1 MQVAQA
7 HIVSPSGKKLA
18 VNGKRLMERKFTY
31 QVTVV
36 NNSHWAS
43 ISRLSYMVIGG
54 TDLTIPVTWLS
65 GSDSTCISASNATVT
80 ATSIV
85 ATAVSA
91 DMTITVSDAKYLVAA
106 ELSDTV
112 AVSAVSPTSQFVL
125 PNATATF
132 TLTYNQDYSAADLVL
147 DAGTVSGNTLS
158 VTANS
163 ADMTVHIA
171 TVADYVVTVQ
181 NAAPYVSVASS
192 FPTRP
197 GRTVT
202 IPVTYNDGSDD
213 SCISVTGGT
222 LNNNTITVA
231 NVMSDVTV
239 SINPAKVQV
248 KASTESP
255 TVISAVSPAIQYVLP
270 NSSATVTLT
279 YESGYDQSNVKVNV
293 GRVSGTTWTIPTST
307 SSYAIDAVIQE
318 QVSGY
323 TYFML
328 DVTDHRSGATN
339 GANLQLSELEL
350 YDSSDNK
357 IPLTIVTGSTGAGS
371 EQPRNLLDG
380 STSTKWCLTS
390 SLPAY
395 AIVSTT
401 TPVVPAYYRLATAND
416 SGSYPGRNPQTWT
429 LRGSETPVS
438 TRTSDSWVILDNR
451 VNDTTFTA
459 SNYTYFT
466 FYCNNI

>member
-65 GSDSTCISASNATVT
+65 NSDSTCISASNATVT

-91 DMTITVSDAKYLVAA
+91 DMTITVSDAKYRVAA

-112 AVSAVSPTSQFVL
+112 AVSAVSPAYQFVL

-147 DAGTVSGNTLS
+147 DAGTVSGNTLI
-158 VTANS
+158 VPATS
-163 ADMTVHIA
+163 ADMTAHLS
-171 TVADYVVTVQ
+171 TVSDYVVTVQ
-181 NAAPYVSVASS
+181 NAAPYVSTASS

-222 LNNNTITVA
+222 LNNSTITVA
-231 NVMSDVTV
+231 NVMSDMTV
-239 SINPAKVQV
+239 SIVPTKVQV
-248 KASTESP
+248 KASTDSP

-279 YESGYDQSNVKVNV
+279 YESGYDQSNVKVSV
-293 GRVSGTTWTIPTST
+293 GSVSGTTWTIPTST
-307 SSYAIDAVIQE
+307 SNYAIAAVIQE
-318 QVSGY
+318 KVSGY
-323 TYFML
+323 TYFKL
-328 DVTDHRSGATN
+328 DVTRKISGSDSYF
-339 GANLQLSELEL
+339 QLSEWKL
-350 YDSSDNK
+350 YDSNGQQVSVAYVNGTAGNSSSEGPTKLFDN
-357 IPLTIVTGSTGAGS
+357 
-371 EQPRNLLDG
+371 N
-380 STSTKWCLTS
+380 TSTKWCLYGSSCFVICRTS
-390 SLPAY
+390 NPVDLKSY
-395 AIVSTT
+395 SFTT
-401 TPVVPAYYRLATAND
+401 GNDTAT
-416 SGSYPGRNPQTWT
+416 YKRNPRDWT
-429 LRGSETPVS
+429 ISASAEPITTRDSSKWIVIDTHVNDNSVPVS
-438 TRTSDSWVILDNR
+438 NY
-451 VNDTTFTA
+451 A
-459 SNYTYFT
+459 SKTYTIST
-466 FYCNNI
+466 V